1 MLDIACCISV
11 NYINKAVTL
20 SMCFLFSSVA
30 ADFALRLGP
39 NNERSG

>member
-1 MLDIACCISV
+1 MGVRHLQAGLRMGQTGD
-11 NYINKAVTL
+11 KAT
-20 SMCFLFSSVA
+20 FFSSVA